1 MARNK
6 YSTTAKEDIIN
17 ALHDVPEDASLT
29 LDQLTRSTNK
39 ARETIRGAAFQL
51 ITEKLVER
59 IPVEGVSAYRL
70 ATRISRQKSTKKKRI
85 ESTAPSMSV
94 LTSELRSLYDEKL
107 KLELRISEVERQL
120 IEGSA

>member
-6 YSTTAKEDIIN
+6 YSTTAREDIIN

-29 LDQLTRSTNK
+29 LDQLTRGTNK

-70 ATRISRQKSTKKKRI
+70 AAQTPKRRSAKKKRI
-85 ESTAPSMSV
+85 ESPRSSTGALV
-94 LTSELRSLYDEKL
+94 AELRSLYDEKL
-107 KLELRISEVERQL
+107 KLELRINDIERQL
-120 IEGSA
+120 SEGPA